1 MSALATLTPITTVE
15 YGGLLQLP
23 HHITDGGKAQNGNLL
38 GGTAMSGAQAAG
50 SIYREVLIAPRTCPM
65 IVGSAL

>member
-23 HHITDGGKAQNGNLL
+23 HRITDGSKAQSGDLL
-38 GGTAMSGAQAAG
+38 GSTAMSGARAAG
-50 SIYREVLIAPRTCPM
+50 LNLQR
-65 IVGSAL
+65 GSYST